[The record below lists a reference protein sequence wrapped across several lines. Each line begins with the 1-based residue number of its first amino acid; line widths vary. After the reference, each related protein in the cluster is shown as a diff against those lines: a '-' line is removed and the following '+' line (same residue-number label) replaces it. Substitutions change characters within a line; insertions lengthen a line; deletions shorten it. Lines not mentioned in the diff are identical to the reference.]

1 MLQNSL
7 KVGYFLCQIVVVIN
21 FVNRISRKDN
31 SIEDVK
37 SGLINESEHCK
48 ESLKDARIGIQLA
61 FASKS
66 SKLLL
71 SWLFDTCLTWQ
82 LFDTFIVHKVQIFR
96 EGHRNLPLS
105 FDNT

>member
-1 MLQNSL
+1 MPNCR
-7 KVGYFLCQIVVVIN
+7 GNCYFLNKFCKSL
-21 FVNRISRKDN
+21 SRKCK
-31 SIEDVK
+31 SIEDLK

-48 ESLKDARIGIQLA
+48 ESLKDARIGDQLA

-82 LFDTFIVHKVQIFR
+82 LFDTFIVHKVNIF
-96 EGHRNLPLS
+96 
-105 FDNT
+105 

>member
-1 MLQNSL
+1 MLQNAL
-7 KVGYFLCQIVVVIN
+7 KVGYFLCQIVVVIVFFLIN

-37 SGLINESEHCK
+37 SGLINESEQCK
-48 ESLKDARIGIQLA
+48 DSFKKDARIGDQLA

-71 SWLFDTCLTWQ
+71 SWLFDTYLP
-82 LFDTFIVHKVQIFR
+82 
-96 EGHRNLPLS
+96 NLAVI
-105 FDNT
+105 